1 MNHQLFTDNEDVG
14 TDKDQREMQMLFT
27 DNEDVG
33 TDKDQLR
40 YCSPTMLRCWHR
52 QGPEGDA
59 AKEDAILPILA
70 IQYQIWKTVNGEM
83 D

>member
-33 TDKDQLR
+33 TDKDQREMQPRKMQYCQYCQYNIR
-40 YCSPTMLRCWHR
+40 YGRR
-52 QGPEGDA
+52 
-59 AKEDAILPILA
+59 
-70 IQYQIWKTVNGEM
+70 
-83 D
+83 